1 MCVQALMADTLGSP
15 FAFHNSEGVK
25 RFDDC
30 ASFRLIYCE
39 CNHTLS
45 YCSLGGFNTL
55 RQDFGVRFEDSGF
68 VELHQSLW
76 FARTPADREIN
87 NIAAAISTPFCYK
100 S

>member
-30 ASFRLIYCE
+30 ASFRLINFE

-45 YCSLGGFNTL
+45 YCSLGGFNAL
-55 RQDFGVRFEDSGF
+55 RQDFGVRFKDGGF
-68 VELHQSLW
+68 VELHPLVGVCIHCRPLSGLEKGII
-76 FARTPADREIN
+76 DD
-87 NIAAAISTPFCYK
+87 
-100 S
+100 